1 MITKRTP
8 SPHVPNEPR
17 VPVRKAIKRNNKIL
31 QATHLPSVMNINP
44 RSIYNK
50 TNEFVTMVEQYESQ
64 LIFISESWDRIEQPL
79 ETIIKIDGYKIYTAV
94 NPRSFR
100 GGKPAIM
107 VNEEKFHV
115 QNLSPEPITVPYGV
129 EAVWVL
135 LTPKSAKPN
144 VLVKHIA
151 AASIYYRGPK
161 STRKDALFDHI
172 AQTFTFLNAKYGQG
186 LHYIIAGD
194 TNRLNLSPILNL
206 SPSLRQCVSVPT
218 RLNPPVTLDP
228 IITTLHNLY
237 QIPITKPP
245 LQNDGDKIG
254 KPSDHLVVLMYP
266 ISAQITCPP
275 RKFKHIQCRPL
286 PQSGMNKLG
295 NWIQQQTWREI
306 HECEDAHTMAKVF
319 QKMLVDKMNECLPVK
334 TLRISSDDKPWMNKE
349 LKDLDRKCKREYQ
362 KHQKSEKW
370 GNLRSIFKLKC
381 KIAKKK
387 YYEKTVHD
395 LKTSNISQWYSKV
408 KRMGGVKQDQQDQIF
423 VDELSGLDDI
433 QQAEII
439 AKHYAKI
446 SNEYKH
452 LETEDIPQTL
462 YDTSEAP
469 PRIEA
474 YEIHERI
481 QKMSSKKSTVR
492 NDIPMKII
500 KEFSVELAEP
510 LEIIFNHGLY
520 HGQYPDIWKFQQITP
535 APKIYPPKQVS
546 DLRPISGLKN
556 FAKIYESFLAKY
568 LISDMQPNK
577 DPAQY
582 GNEKGLSITHYLV
595 KMIHI
600 ILTAVDDN
608 TEKEAKAVI
617 VQLIDWK
624 GAFDR
629 QCHQLGVRAF
639 LDNGARKTLIP
650 ILISYFQNRQMAVK
664 WNGKFSAPY
673 PLPGGGAQ
681 GGELGQ
687 LEYMAQS
694 NNNTDFLDEK
704 SKYKFIDDLSILEV
718 INLVMCGLVNY
729 NFKAHV
735 ASDVASH
742 GKFLPTQNVNS
753 QNYLEKISQ
762 WTKQNKMSLNTQKS
776 KFMVFNYTKKYQFST
791 RLVLDET
798 PLEEISECKL
808 LGVIIENNMSFKK
821 NTQSIIKRAYKRMII
836 LEKLYEFHLP
846 VEEMINIYILFIR
859 SVVEQS
865 CVVWHSALSEDD
877 HIALER
883 VQKAALRIILDSK
896 YTDYKSALFLT
907 NLETLRSR
915 RKYLCLKF
923 AQKCVKTGKLSD
935 LFPIIRKNINTRP
948 HEKFHITKAKTERLA
963 KSTVPYLQRLLNEN
977 W

>member
-1 MITKRTP
+1 
-8 SPHVPNEPR
+8 
-17 VPVRKAIKRNNKIL
+17 
-31 QATHLPSVMNINP
+31 
-44 RSIYNK
+44 
-50 TNEFVTMVEQYESQ
+50 
-64 LIFISESWDRIEQPL
+64 
-79 ETIIKIDGYKIYTAV
+79 
-94 NPRSFR
+94 
-100 GGKPAIM
+100 
-107 VNEEKFHV
+107 
-115 QNLSPEPITVPYGV
+115 
-129 EAVWVL
+129 
-135 LTPKSAKPN
+135 
-144 VLVKHIA
+144 
-151 AASIYYRGPK
+151 
-161 STRKDALFDHI
+161 
-172 AQTFTFLNAKYGQG
+172 
-186 LHYIIAGD
+186 
-194 TNRLNLSPILNL
+194 
-206 SPSLRQCVSVPT
+206 
-218 RLNPPVTLDP
+218 
-228 IITTLHNLY
+228 
-237 QIPITKPP
+237 
-245 LQNDGDKIG
+245 
-254 KPSDHLVVLMYP
+254 
-266 ISAQITCPP
+266 
-275 RKFKHIQCRPL
+275 
-286 PQSGMNKLG
+286 
-295 NWIQQQTWREI
+295 
-306 HECEDAHTMAKVF
+306 
-319 QKMLVDKMNECLPVK
+319 
-334 TLRISSDDKPWMNKE
+334 
-349 LKDLDRKCKREYQ
+349 
-362 KHQKSEKW
+362 
-370 GNLRSIFKLKC
+370 
-381 KIAKKK
+381 
-387 YYEKTVHD
+387 
-395 LKTSNISQWYSKV
+395 
-408 KRMGGVKQDQQDQIF
+408 
-423 VDELSGLDDI
+423 
-433 QQAEII
+433 
-439 AKHYAKI
+439 
-446 SNEYKH
+446 
-452 LETEDIPQTL
+452 
-462 YDTSEAP
+462 
-469 PRIEA
+469 
-474 YEIHERI
+474 
-481 QKMSSKKSTVR
+481 
-492 NDIPMKII
+492 
-500 KEFSVELAEP
+500 
-510 LEIIFNHGLY
+510 
-520 HGQYPDIWKFQQITP
+520 
-535 APKIYPPKQVS
+535 
-546 DLRPISGLKN
+546 
-556 FAKIYESFLAKY
+556 
-568 LISDMQPNK
+568 
-577 DPAQY
+577 
-582 GNEKGLSITHYLV
+582 
-595 KMIHI
+595 MIHI

-798 PLEEISECKL
+798 PLEEITECKL

-883 VQKAALRIILDSK
+883 VQKAALRIILDSE

-948 HEKFHITKAKTERLA
+948 HEKFHVTKAKTERLA

-977 W
+977 